1 MKQTY
6 KELMDYINN
15 LTPEQKI
22 KDYIELEEYYD
33 VGTECSEFIAQMQE
47 KAHVKLLKE

>member
-1 MKQTY
+1 MEQTY
-6 KELMDYINN
+6 KELMEYINN

-22 KDYIELEEYYD
+22 KDYIELEEWYN
-33 VGTECSEFIAQMQE
+33 VGPECSEFIAQMQE